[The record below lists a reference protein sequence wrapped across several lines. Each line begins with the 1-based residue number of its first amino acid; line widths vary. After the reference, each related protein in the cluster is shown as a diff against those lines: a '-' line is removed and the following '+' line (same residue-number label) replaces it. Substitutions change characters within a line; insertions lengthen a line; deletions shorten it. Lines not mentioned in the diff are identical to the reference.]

1 MLVIGFCI
9 HRDRTPFVL
18 TSDMAYVIN
27 GGDKPSA
34 KFHHFVDLC
43 CTAFNVVRRHGSLL
57 LNLFGLVRTDYYF
70 FNETSYKLLQFYGW
84 HIFLLETL

>member
-1 MLVIGFCI
+1 LIQYILAIMFLI
-9 HRDRTPFVL
+9 RDRTPFVL

-43 CTAFNVVRRHGSLL
+43 CQAFNIVRKHGNLIL
-57 LNLFGLVRTDYYF
+57 HLFGLVCF
-70 FNETSYKLLQFYGW
+70 K
-84 HIFLLETL
+84 IFLSLEENNYYVIM

>member
-1 MLVIGFCI
+1 MFD
-9 HRDRTPFVL
+9 RDRTPFVL

-43 CTAFNVVRRHGSLL
+43 CEAFNIVRKHGNLI
-57 LNLFGLVRTDYYF
+57 LNLFGLVSILYT
-70 FNETSYKLLQFYGW
+70 FNNQSRSFSLPSPPQQAL
-84 HIFLLETL
+84 